1 MFTIRK
7 PKAEK
12 ILTGKA
18 RFSCSDNILSYPP
31 FYPLLRLLLRS
42 LLLFLMQWPKP
53 MITRLLLPSPKTT
66 SLLQLIDPYR
76 REENASSSSSWH
88 SSDKYWGLENRKS
101 CPILEV
107 LINFLG
113 TASHSEIPIVF
124 LTSFGDYLSLH
135 IPSSK
140 SSDEKMLFFSCVI
153 IVANSLNCMYA
164 LGKNSRI
171 YRNEL

>member
-31 FYPLLRLLLRS
+31 FYPLLRLLLPS

-66 SLLQLIDPYR
+66 SLLQLIDSYSIG
-76 REENASSSSSWH
+76 E
-88 SSDKYWGLENRKS
+88 K
-101 CPILEV
+101 
-107 LINFLG
+107 
-113 TASHSEIPIVF
+113 
-124 LTSFGDYLSLH
+124 
-135 IPSSK
+135 
-140 SSDEKMLFFSCVI
+140 KML
-153 IVANSLNCMYA
+153 LLLR
-164 LGKNSRI
+164 LGIRQINIEDWRI
-171 YRNEL
+171 AKVVQF